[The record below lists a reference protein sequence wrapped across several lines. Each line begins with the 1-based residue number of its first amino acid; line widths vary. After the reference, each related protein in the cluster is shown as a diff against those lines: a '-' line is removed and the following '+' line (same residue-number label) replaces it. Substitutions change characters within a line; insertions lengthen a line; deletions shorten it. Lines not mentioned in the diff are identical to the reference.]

1 MGLREDAL
9 AYHRKGKIGLGVRA
23 RLKDRHDLTL
33 AYTPGVAEVSR
44 EIAQDKGAA
53 YDYTWKWNA
62 VAIISDGSR
71 VLGLGNIG
79 PEAAL
84 PVMEGKAML
93 LKKFGGVDA
102 IPLCI
107 AAKKE
112 EEIIAFAE
120 AVAPTFG
127 GILLEDIESPKCF
140 DVETKLKRM
149 LEIPVFHDD
158 QHGTAIVALA
168 GLINAL
174 KIVEKKKS
182 YVRVVVNGAGAAG
195 IAIAKLLLEYGV
207 KDITVLDSK
216 GTICNARDD
225 LEQYKR
231 EFSSVLPHM
240 VCGRLENVINGA
252 DVFIGASVQGAL
264 KREWV
269 LKMAEA
275 AVVFALSNPV
285 PEITMQDAKAGG
297 AAVYGSGRSDLP
309 NQINNV
315 LAFPGVFRGAL
326 DVRARAI
333 DEGMKLAAA
342 EAIAACV
349 GEGELGSGKVV
360 PDPLEKGVAKRVAQA
375 VAKSARERGLAR
387 I

>member
-9 AYHRKGKIGLGVRA
+9 SYHRKGKIGLEIRTKLESRA
-23 RLKDRHDLTL
+23 DLTL

-44 EIAQDKGAA
+44 EIARNKEAV
-53 YDYTWKWNA
+53 YDYTWKWNS
-62 VAIISDGSR
+62 VAIISDGTR
-71 VLGLGNIG
+71 VLGLGDVG

-93 LKKFGGVDA
+93 LKRFGGVDA

-107 AAKKE
+107 GTKNE
-112 EEIIAFAE
+112 EEIIAFAK
-120 AVAPTFG
+120 AVSPTFG

-149 LEIPVFHDD
+149 LDIPVFHDD

-174 KIVEKKKS
+174 KIAEKKKNH
-182 YVRVVVNGAGAAG
+182 VKVVVNGAGAAG
-195 IAIAKLLLEYGV
+195 IAIAKLLIEYGV

-216 GTICNARDD
+216 GAICNARDD

-231 EFSSVLPHM
+231 EFSLVLPHM

-252 DVFIGASVQGAL
+252 DVFIGASAAGAL
-264 KREWV
+264 RRDWT
-269 LKMAEA
+269 LNMAEGA
-275 AVVFALSNPV
+275 IVFALSNPV
-285 PEITMQDAKAGG
+285 PEITLEQARAGG
-297 AAVYGSGRSDLP
+297 AAVYGSGRSDAP

-342 EAIAACV
+342 GAIAGCV
-349 GEGELGSGKVV
+349 GEKEIAGGKIV
-360 PDPLEKGVAKRVAQA
+360 PDPLDPLVAKRVAEA
-375 VAKSARERGLAR
+375 VSKKARENGLAR